1 MANTNAKTPRFLRS
15 VNKPLV
21 MLQGS
26 QSNWR
31 KRIELFAGPNE
42 LSIYSE
48 MSVIVALVCR
58 PNTSIGLILQFPF
71 IY

>member
-42 LSIYSE
+42 
-48 MSVIVALVCR
+48 
-58 PNTSIGLILQFPF
+58 
-71 IY
+71 